1 MTLAVITDYTFADV
15 EIERTALAAVGCR
28 LEAKRLKERSELIS
42 LTRDADVVITQFARI
57 DAEVISAMK
66 QVRVIARYGIGVD
79 NVDLE
84 AARAKGI
91 PVCNVPDYC
100 IDEVADQTLAMALDL
115 TRRISQTSHCIHAGE
130 WRLPVAVEEMRT
142 LRDLSVGIVGFGRI
156 GREVAARFRAF
167 KGRVLVFDPVVAP
180 EAITSLGCVPAT
192 LEELWQSS
200 DLISLHCPSTAMTR
214 KLLNAETLRR
224 CRRGVLIVNLS
235 RGDLIDTQ
243 ALVAAL
249 ADGHVGAAALDVC
262 DPEPIPAGHPL
273 LARSNVVLTPHV
285 ASVSVQAVHN
295 LRYGV
300 AQIAVRALRGE
311 PFLNIVNGINGV
323 LPPARQQ
330 ASA

>member
-15 EIERTALAAVGCR
+15 ELERSALEAVGCR

-115 TRRISQTSHCIHAGE
+115 TRRISQTSQCIHAGE
-130 WRLPVAVEEMRT
+130 WRLPVASTEMRT
-142 LRDLSVGIVGFGRI
+142 LRDMTVGIVGFGRI
-156 GREVAARFRAF
+156 GREVAARFTAF
-167 KGRVLVFDPVVAP
+167 KGRVLVFDPVVVP
-180 EAITSLGCVPAT
+180 EMITALGCVPAT
-192 LEELWQSS
+192 LDEIWAAS
-200 DLISLHCPSTAMTR
+200 DLITLHCPSTARTR
-214 KLLNAETLRR
+214 KLVNAETLTR
-224 CRRGVLIVNLS
+224 CRPGVLIVNLS

-249 ADGHVGAAALDVC
+249 TDGQVGAAALDVC

-273 LARSNVVLTPHV
+273 LTRANVVLTPHV
-285 ASVSVQAVHN
+285 ASVSVRAVHN
-295 LRYGV
+295 LRSGV
-300 AQIAVRALRGE
+300 AQIAVRALTGE
-311 PFLNIVNGINGV
+311 PYLNIVNGV
-323 LPPARQQ
+323 VPPARRQ
-330 ASA
+330 ATA